1 MVKKENLNQI
11 LQVAGLFLRLGSIGF
26 GGTAVNIALMEEEAV
41 TKRGWLSREHF
52 LDLLSVTNLV
62 PGPNA
67 VEMACFIGRAR
78 AGLAGLV
85 AGGVCFILPA
95 FLFTLGLAWL
105 YRRFGDL
112 PQIAVLFYGVTP
124 AVMAV
129 ILVATYRLGQSAIR
143 DWKAALLAALCL
155 AASFSG
161 IHELLILLA
170 SGLAALFLYELP
182 SSFIASSLLLS
193 AVAFISW
200 SPSSWDKLIKLALFS
215 LKTGSFL
222 FGSGMLL
229 YAFIQRDVVERY
241 GWLSRKQLI
250 DAIAVGQITPG
261 PVLSSLTFIGY
272 LIGGLPG
279 ALVSTIGVFLPS
291 FLIVALLGPWVERLR
306 NSALV
311 NSFLKGVNAA
321 VVSLLVSVALSLL
334 PQTIKDWWSVVI
346 LALGLLALFRFKV
359 DSFWVV
365 IGGGILGILRHW
377 L

>member
-1 MVKKENLNQI
+1 MGKKESLNRA
-11 LQVAGLFLRLGSIGF
+11 LQVAGLFFKLGSIGF

-41 TKRGWLSREHF
+41 TKQGWLSREQF

-62 PGPNA
+62 PGPTT
-67 VEMACFIGRAR
+67 VKMACFLGRVR
-78 AGLAGLV
+78 AGWAGLLAG
-85 AGGVCFILPA
+85 GMCFILPA

-105 YRRFGDL
+105 YKRFGDL
-112 PQIAVLFYGVTP
+112 PQVSVLFYGVTP

-129 ILVATYRLGQSAIR
+129 ILAATYKLGQSAIR
-143 DWKAALLAALCL
+143 DWKAAFLAALCL

-161 IHELLILLA
+161 LNELLILLA
-170 SGLAALFLYELP
+170 SGLAGFFLYNA
-182 SSFIASSLLLS
+182 SSPFIASSLFLP
-193 AVAFISW
+193 AIAFLPW
-200 SPSSWDKLIKLALFS
+200 TSPYWDKLAKLALFS
-215 LKTGSFL
+215 LKVGFFL

-229 YAFIQRDVVERY
+229 YAFIQRDVVLRY
-241 GWLSRKQLI
+241 GWLSHKQLI

-272 LIGGLPG
+272 LIGGFPG
-279 ALVSTIGVFLPS
+279 ALVSTVGVFLPS
-291 FLIVALLGPWVERLR
+291 FLIVAILGPWVERLR
-306 NSALV
+306 HSALV

-334 PQTIKDWWSVVI
+334 PQTVKDWWSAGI
-346 LALGLLALFRFKV
+346 LALGLIALFRFKV

>member
-1 MVKKENLNQI
+1 MGKKESLNRA
-11 LQVAGLFLRLGSIGF
+11 LQVAGLFFKLGSIGF

-41 TKRGWLSREHF
+41 TKQGWLSREQF

-62 PGPNA
+62 PGPTT
-67 VEMACFIGRAR
+67 VKMACFLGRVR
-78 AGLAGLV
+78 AGWAGLLAG
-85 AGGVCFILPA
+85 GMCFILPA

-105 YRRFGDL
+105 YKRFGDL
-112 PQIAVLFYGVTP
+112 PQVSVLFYGVTP
-124 AVMAV
+124 AVMAI
-129 ILVATYRLGQSAIR
+129 ILAATYRLGQSAIR
-143 DWKAALLAALCL
+143 DWKAVILAALSL
-155 AASFSG
+155 TASFFG
-161 IHELLILLA
+161 LNELLILFA
-170 SGLAALFLYELP
+170 SGLGGLLLYQLPSALFLP
-182 SSFIASSLLLS
+182 AIALI
-193 AVAFISW
+193 FW

-229 YAFIQRDVVERY
+229 YAFIQRDVVLRY
-241 GWLSRKQLI
+241 GWLSHKQLI

-272 LIGGLPG
+272 LIGGFPG
-279 ALVSTIGVFLPS
+279 ALVSTVGVFLPS
-291 FLIVALLGPWVERLR
+291 FLIVAILGPWVERLR
-306 NSALV
+306 HSALV

-334 PQTIKDWWSVVI
+334 PQTVKDWWSAGI
-346 LALGLLALFRFKV
+346 LALGLIALFRFKV

>member
-1 MVKKENLNQI
+1 MAKKESLNRT
-11 LQVAGLFLRLGSIGF
+11 LQVAGLFLKLGSIGF
-26 GGTAVNIALMEEEAV
+26 GGPAVNIALMEEEAV
-41 TKRGWLSREHF
+41 TRRGWLTREHF

-85 AGGVCFILPA
+85 AGGMSFILPA

-105 YRRFGDL
+105 YKRFGNL

-129 ILVATYRLGQSAIR
+129 ILAATYRLSQSVIK
-143 DWKAALLAALCL
+143 DWKAAILAAFCL
-155 AASFSG
+155 AASFFG
-161 IHELLILLA
+161 LNELLILFA
-170 SGLAALFLYELP
+170 SGLAGLLLYELP
-182 SSFIASSLLLS
+182 FHFIASSLFLP
-193 AVAFISW
+193 AIAFNYW
-200 SPSSWDKLIKLALFS
+200 SSSSWDKLIKLALFS

-229 YAFIQRDVVERY
+229 YAFIQRDVVVRY
-241 GWLSRKQLI
+241 GWLSQKQLI

-261 PVLSSLTFIGY
+261 PVLSSITFIGY
-272 LIGGLPG
+272 LIGDLPG
-279 ALVSTIGVFLPS
+279 AMVATIGVFLPS

-311 NSFLKGVNAA
+311 NAFLKGVNAA

-334 PQTIKDWWSVVI
+334 PQAVKDWWSVVI
-346 LALGLLALFRFKV
+346 LALGLIALFRFKV
-359 DSFWVV
+359 DAFWVV
-365 IGGGILGILRHW
+365 IGGGILGILR